1 MQVRYLPFKQSGQ
14 MLSKVRYVETLT
26 TKERNFGHLGLVL
39 TQLEMM

>member
-1 MQVRYLPFKQSGQ
+1 MLSDMRYLK
-14 MLSKVRYVETLT
+14 TIT